1 MPVMSPACYAAS
13 ARTEAAMATEEIR
26 AAVEGAVKAGIT
38 GLGETAKQVLADQAP
53 VVVDAQDPLPESN
66 FFWRR
71 LFSFVFMA
79 VLLAFIWFF
88 VDTIGDVARLRSETA
103 IAGLVS
109 IVKWLVVLLGMA
121 LMFYM
126 LAPSAEQLARIIQTA
141 KSWRSGVPITGTPP
155 LTNMPSPPAPP
166 APAAVIPPGP
176 PVPPAPPAP
185 VRPDLT
191 AAAPPVVDL
200 SRE

>member
-1 MPVMSPACYAAS
+1 
-13 ARTEAAMATEEIR
+13 MATEEIR

-71 LFSFVFMA
+71 LFSFIFMA
-79 VLLAFIWFF
+79 VILVFIWFF

-155 LTNMPSPPAPP
+155 LTNLPNAPAPP

-191 AAAPPVVDL
+191 AAAPVTVDL